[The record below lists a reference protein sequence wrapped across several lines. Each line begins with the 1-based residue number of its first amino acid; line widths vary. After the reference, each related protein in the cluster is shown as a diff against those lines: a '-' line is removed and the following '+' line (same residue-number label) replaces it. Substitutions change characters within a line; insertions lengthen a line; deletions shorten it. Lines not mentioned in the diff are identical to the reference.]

1 MKLFLFKLGKIWK
14 TLRQQGLL
22 QGGKRVWNYVV
33 IYFRHVFKFNLGGD
47 ILIIGTGVGDV
58 GHFRIFTQ
66 AEEFNLHGIKT
77 AVTLQD
83 NPFLLR
89 LAPKFKVFIL
99 VRPIYTPKME
109 SFWKK
114 LKELE
119 KTIIFDTDDLVF
131 DAKFMHATESYQKMN
146 ALEKKQYEK
155 GVGEEIIRDPALKY
169 CSTST
174 TYLKKILEDYGK
186 KVFLNTNKISL
197 HELKVAETI
206 NSLRENPLNQKC
218 SCGCGCQPKKVRLGY
233 FSGTMSHNK
242 DFATITP
249 ALMKIMEKYPR
260 VELVLVGALETENK
274 LNKFE
279 SRIVRIGLAPRDKHY
294 ENLSRIDINLIPLV
308 SDDPFTESKSEL
320 KYFEA
325 GIVKVPSVAQ
335 DNETY
340 RGCIIDGA
348 DGFLAKNQEEWI
360 EKLEKLILDKTLR
373 QSMGKKAYEKSL
385 EDYTVKNSHN
395 KEYYDFLRSKI

>member
-1 MKLFLFKLGKIWK
+1 
-14 TLRQQGLL
+14 
-22 QGGKRVWNYVV
+22 
-33 IYFRHVFKFNLGGD
+33 
-47 ILIIGTGVGDV
+47 
-58 GHFRIFTQ
+58 
-66 AEEFNLHGIKT
+66 
-77 AVTLQD
+77 
-83 NPFLLR
+83 
-89 LAPKFKVFIL
+89 
-99 VRPIYTPKME
+99 
-109 SFWKK
+109 
-114 LKELE
+114 
-119 KTIIFDTDDLVF
+119 
-131 DAKFMHATESYQKMN
+131 
-146 ALEKKQYEK
+146 
-155 GVGEEIIRDPALKY
+155 
-169 CSTST
+169 
-174 TYLKKILEDYGK
+174 
-186 KVFLNTNKISL
+186 
-197 HELKVAETI
+197 
-206 NSLRENPLNQKC
+206 
-218 SCGCGCQPKKVRLGY
+218 
-233 FSGTMSHNK
+233 